1 MILLALGSNMGDRE
15 ATMLAA
21 LIELEAAGVKTLV
34 KSSFLETP
42 ALLPKGA
49 PPAWDMPYLNMV
61 AAVQTNHQP
70 PALLEIAQSV
80 EQQLGR
86 TKRGH
91 WGPREIDIDL
101 LAYHKQVV
109 ESETLNLPHPQMPYR
124 RFVLAPLVEIA
135 PDWKHPV
142 LNKSSSEMLK
152 ELMQ

>member
-21 LIELEAAGVKTLV
+21 LVELEAAGVKTV
-34 KSSFLETP
+34 AKSTFIETP

-49 PPAWDMPYLNMV
+49 PPAWDMPYLNQV
-61 AAVQTNHQP
+61 VAVQTAHTPQ
-70 PALLEIAQSV
+70 ALLQITQGV

-86 TKRGH
+86 TQRGH

-109 ESETLNLPHPQMPYR
+109 ESDTLNLPHPQMPFR

-142 LNKSSSEMLK
+142 LNKSSTEMLQ
-152 ELMQ
+152 ELMR

>member
-1 MILLALGSNMGDRE
+1 MIILALGSNMGDRE

-21 LIELEAAGVKTLV
+21 LIELEAAGVKTV
-34 KSSFLETP
+34 AKSTFLETP

-61 AAVQTNHQP
+61 AVVQTSHAPQ
-70 PALLEIAQSV
+70 ALLEITQGV
-80 EQQLGR
+80 ELQLGR

-101 LAYHKQVV
+101 LAYHKEVL
-109 ESETLNLPHPQMPYR
+109 ESDTLNLPHPHMPYR

-142 LNKSSSEMLK
+142 LNKSSTEMLK
-152 ELMQ
+152 ELVR